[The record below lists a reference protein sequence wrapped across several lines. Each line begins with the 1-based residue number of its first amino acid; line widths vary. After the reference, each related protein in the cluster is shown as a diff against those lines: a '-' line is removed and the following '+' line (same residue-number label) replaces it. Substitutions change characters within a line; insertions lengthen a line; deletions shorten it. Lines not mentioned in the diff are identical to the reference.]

1 MTEEGKA
8 NSCKVRNKCAQTSE
22 FPYVSL
28 APYSYIPLR
37 NPGDGTAVRTEAFFE
52 GLCGLLGRPLK
63 AGGLHR
69 LIKSHIN
76 YWHFPELRLK
86 RTCGSLS
93 SHVLPGVSVARRQ
106 AGLGLIACLFL
117 SFGTGC
123 LICPKTILR
132 VQLLQSL
139 GKNVSWNQDHLFKEK
154 DSSKPGKFKYEV
166 STSMSG
172 IIALYDVIKSYRHS
186 RTGKYNIS
194 MHALSSQSR
203 LLLQ

>member
-1 MTEEGKA
+1 MW
-8 NSCKVRNKCAQTSE
+8 
-22 FPYVSL
+22 
-28 APYSYIPLR
+28 I
-37 NPGDGTAVRTEAFFE
+37 
-52 GLCGLLGRPLK
+52 GRPLK

-106 AGLGLIACLFL
+106 GGLGWIACLRLFF
-117 SFGTGC
+117 STGC
-123 LICPKTILR
+123 QICPKNILR

-139 GKNVSWNQDHLFKEK
+139 GKNASWNQDHLFKER
-154 DSSKPGKFKYEV
+154 DSFKPGKFKDEV
-166 STSMSG
+166 SASISD

-186 RTGKYNIS
+186 GTGKYNIG

>member
-1 MTEEGKA
+1 MWK
-8 NSCKVRNKCAQTSE
+8 
-22 FPYVSL
+22 
-28 APYSYIPLR
+28 
-37 NPGDGTAVRTEAFFE
+37 
-52 GLCGLLGRPLK
+52 GRPLK

-69 LIKSHIN
+69 LIKSHVN
-76 YWHFPELRLK
+76 YWHFPKLRLK
-86 RTCGSLS
+86 RTWGSLLS
-93 SHVLPGVSVARRQ
+93 DILLGVLVARRQ
-106 AGLGLIACLFL
+106 GGLGLIACLLLFF
-117 SFGTGC
+117 STGC
-123 LICPKTILR
+123 LICPKNILR

-139 GKNVSWNQDHLFKEK
+139 GKNVSWKQDHLFKER

-166 STSMSG
+166 SASMSG